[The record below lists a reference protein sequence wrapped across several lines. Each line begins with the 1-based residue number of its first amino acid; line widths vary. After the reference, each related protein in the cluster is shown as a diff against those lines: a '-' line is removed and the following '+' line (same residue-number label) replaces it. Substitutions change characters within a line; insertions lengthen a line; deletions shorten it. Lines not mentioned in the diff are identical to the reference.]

1 MKAFIDRIFKARK
14 EKKESIQDQAT
25 QAAVEAIVQEVK
37 QEIKK
42 EKPNHIDCECKEC
55 LNWRKNNAK

>member
-14 EKKESIQDQAT
+14 DKTIKEAL
-25 QAAVEAIVQEVK
+25 VEAKEFVK
-37 QEIKK
+37 EK

-55 LNWRKNNAK
+55 LDWRKQNAQRKQKTT

>member
-42 EKPNHIDCECKEC
+42 EKHIDCECKQCIEE
-55 LNWRKNNAK
+55 RRNNAK